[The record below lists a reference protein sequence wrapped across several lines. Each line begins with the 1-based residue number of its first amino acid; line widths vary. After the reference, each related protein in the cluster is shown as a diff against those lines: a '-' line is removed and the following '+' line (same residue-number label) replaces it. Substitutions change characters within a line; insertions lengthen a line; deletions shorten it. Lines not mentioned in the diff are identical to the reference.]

1 MSLHTINSAALGAT
15 ARDLAV
21 VFPLRCLV
29 PAVALAVV
37 GILCR
42 RLLKKS
48 HPSVYGE
55 DGLKLRDVTVAS
67 VLAGVG
73 VGAVMLLPL
82 HFSST
87 IIISAALF
95 SLLAGFIAWGAR
107 EPYSAVCMVVGVM
120 MAGVGAVQAALVLVD
135 AAWDPIPHSTSE
147 APGFATMW
155 LLYALP
161 GLVASGIA
169 VALSRMPATDPSA
182 PSAHAE
188 PSAASAPSTPT
199 APAVT
204 SEARQTRRSWAA
216 A

>member
-1 MSLHTINSAALGAT
+1 MSLHTINSAVLGAT

-21 VFPLRCLV
+21 AFPLRCLV
-29 PAVALAVV
+29 PAVALVAV

-55 DGLKLRDVTVAS
+55 DGLKLRDVTVAG

-135 AAWDPIPHSTSE
+135 AAWGPIPEPHTT
-147 APGFATMW
+147 GTDFGIMW
-155 LLYALP
+155 VLYALP
-161 GLVASGIA
+161 GLVAAGLA
-169 VALSRMPATDPSA
+169 AALSTMPAKEA
-182 PSAHAE
+182 ARIRRAE
-188 PSAASAPSTPT
+188 QARAAAQDSTSLHS
-199 APAVT
+199 T
-204 SEARQTRRSWAA
+204 SLRLRRSVTAR
-216 A
+216 

>member
-21 VFPLRCLV
+21 AFPLRCLV
-29 PAVALAVV
+29 PAVALVAV

-120 MAGVGAVQAALVLVD
+120 MAGVGAVQAALVLAD
-135 AAWDPIPHSTSE
+135 AAWDPISHSTAE

-182 PSAHAE
+182 PAE
-188 PSAASAPSTPT
+188 PSATSAPSAPT
-199 APAVT
+199 APTVPSGT
-204 SEARQTRRSWAA
+204 HQSRRSWAA

>member
-21 VFPLRCLV
+21 AFPLRCLV
-29 PAVALAVV
+29 PAVALVAV

-55 DGLKLRDVTVAS
+55 DGLKLRDVTVAG

-120 MAGVGAVQAALVLVD
+120 MAGVGAVQAALVLAD
-135 AAWDPIPHSTSE
+135 AAWAPISHSTAE

-182 PSAHAE
+182 PAE
-188 PSAASAPSTPT
+188 PSATSAPSAPT
-199 APAVT
+199 APTVPSGT
-204 SEARQTRRSWAA
+204 PQSRRSWAA

>member
-73 VGAVMLLPL
+73 VGACSMTVC
-82 HFSST
+82 
-87 IIISAALF
+87 IS
-95 SLLAGFIAWGAR
+95 
-107 EPYSAVCMVVGVM
+107 
-120 MAGVGAVQAALVLVD
+120 
-135 AAWDPIPHSTSE
+135 
-147 APGFATMW
+147 
-155 LLYALP
+155 
-161 GLVASGIA
+161 
-169 VALSRMPATDPSA
+169 ALSRARLGRGR
-182 PSAHAE
+182 HANAKG
-188 PSAASAPSTPT
+188 PRSPSTSLSYLLRQF
-199 APAVT
+199 AVV
-204 SEARQTRRSWAA
+204 S
-216 A
+216 

>member
-21 VFPLRCLV
+21 AFPLRCLV
-29 PAVALAVV
+29 PAVALVAV

-55 DGLKLRDVTVAS
+55 DGLKLRDVTVAG

-135 AAWDPIPHSTSE
+135 AAWDPISHSTAE

-182 PSAHAE
+182 PAE
-188 PSAASAPSTPT
+188 PSATSAPSAPT
-199 APAVT
+199 APTVPSGT
-204 SEARQTRRSWAA
+204 HQSHRSWAA

>member
-15 ARDLAV
+15 ARDVAV
-21 VFPLRCLV
+21 AFPLRCLV

-135 AAWDPIPHSTSE
+135 AAWDPISHSTAE

-182 PSAHAE
+182 PAE
-188 PSAASAPSTPT
+188 PSATSAPSAPT
-199 APAVT
+199 APTVPSGT
-204 SEARQTRRSWAA
+204 HQSHRSWAA